1 MPPALLVAVMVAS
14 AGADAVAGGF
24 AWPGAL
30 EVEARAA
37 LAAPEGQR
45 LRAIERLGARGAAA
59 TPFLIPLLKD
69 PDPGVRLF
77 VARRLARSGEPAATD
92 AAVRWILAPLVPQVD
107 RPFGLEIL
115 RDAGGFPPAAR
126 DAVERALR
134 DPDPGIRGQA
144 LDALERHD
152 VGPSLPAVLAVLD
165 DDNREVRLR
174 AVRIAGASG
183 DRRGDL
189 PLLAR
194 LEDAD
199 HQVRIEAIRALGAHP
214 RAAAAL
220 LRVAAEG
227 SDDARLAAIDALGA
241 MPGAS
246 PETTLAGF
254 ARRRPADELA
264 RHAQL
269 ALGRLATPAATA
281 ALVALARTPPVSD
294 ETQAALARA
303 GAGAVP
309 AIIRELESGTLTSV
323 AVAAR
328 ALAEIRDRRAVA
340 PLAAAVDRRP
350 DVAPV
355 LLDAL
360 GRLGDAGALPALA
373 RAAESPARETR
384 LAAFGALRALG
395 DARALSTVERGLA
408 DPDPAVRA
416 RAAALAGAIGAG
428 TAMPALAALVA
439 AEREPGARRAAGAAL
454 ARVGA
459 PARPAL
465 STLLEALAAPGAPA
479 RDDDEWRD
487 VGDALARLAAPED
500 TDRIAAAFVAA
511 RGGDRLALAR
521 ALAATAGAK
530 AFAPAV
536 ASALVAALGAGGP
549 LALAAADALAAAAV
563 PDRAR
568 APRAAAFAAAAPDVR
583 ARLCPAIARL
593 SGGGAWLGALVGDA
607 AEPVEVRAAAAWAA
621 RGLGE
626 AESALDAATS
636 GEGPVAANA
645 RAARAFGDR
654 KAPPTEV
661 RLRTPDGTA
670 EAGQW
675 IAVSAGAGAAVWAVT
690 DGTGAARIEGLADG
704 PLSLQVQEALLH
716 RDGP

>member
-14 AGADAVAGGF
+14 AGAHAVAGGF

-408 DPDPAVRA
+408 DPDPAV
-416 RAAALAGAIGAG
+416 
-428 TAMPALAALVA
+428 PAPIA

-563 PDRAR
+563 PDSAR
-568 APRAAAFAAAAPDVR
+568 APLAAAFAAAAPDVR